1 MQQKIIQL
9 QQQLAQGMIGRENI
23 VKTALLAILAGENI
37 LLIGPPGTGKSMISR
52 RLSEAL
58 APQDNVSPYF
68 EYLLT
73 KFSTPEEIFGPLSI
87 SALKQDRFERH
98 TAGYLPDVSL
108 AFLDEIFK
116 ASSSI
121 LNSLLTILNE
131 RKFHNGTESQTVPLQ
146 ALIAAS
152 NELPTG
158 DTELAALYDRFLFRC
173 FVDYLDDT
181 SRAQLFQLTPALPIA
196 PEQRLTADDIAHI
209 QQQAQA
215 VMVPQEV
222 QQAMLNIWQQHALTF
237 KERADEQL
245 SDRRFAKAAHL
256 LRISAATNGRTEADF
271 SDVLLLKDCLWN
283 HAEHRE
289 TVGELINQALRAFDR
304 PIDAPAQSAPKPK
317 AKTISTPPPTSHKI
331 KGYRGSGTANDPLM
345 ISNLN
350 ELMGLQRPE
359 IGQQGYHFRQT
370 ADIDGS
376 AMDTW
381 QDIIFQGTYDGAG
394 HTITYRSNQTQA
406 LFKCINKNS
415 NIHSLRLQH
424 LSLAC
429 EVQGST
435 ITCCQSQTF
444 LVRDSINESQISDCV
459 VCFDED
465 VQHYFCNKPSN
476 TDRINHMEAIT
487 RLLDKNRTMG
497 AITRLLDKNSTLER
511 CLVYGNIQSVNQEK
525 NDYYA
530 YLSGMVAAC
539 RNSTIRQSV
548 LGALTIPTRNF
559 STINRIVCKTEHATL
574 QQNIALDSNQWEF
587 DTNQISCT
595 NKTANDFN
603 SGDGKSVSAVL
614 LNQHYYEH
622 TLDWDFERIWQWND
636 ATGYPELRQLPALAP
651 DAAHQQS
658 IHQKSSLLISQ
669 LQQNIWL

>member
-209 QQQAQA
+209 QQQARA
-215 VMVPQEV
+215 VIVPQEV

-245 SDRRFAKAAHL
+245 SDRRFAKAAYL
-256 LRISAATNGRTEADF
+256 LRISAATNGRQEADF

-283 HAEHRE
+283 HADHRE
-289 TVGELINQALRAFDR
+289 TVGELINQVLRTFDR
-304 PIDAPAQSAPKPK
+304 PIDAPAQSTPKQK
-317 AKTISTPPPTSHKI
+317 NKTTPPPTSHKI
-331 KGYRGSGTANDPLM
+331 KGYRGSGTATDPLI

-370 ADIDGS
+370 ANIDGS
-376 AMDTW
+376 AIDTW
-381 QDIIFQGTYDGAG
+381 QDMIFQGTYDGAG
-394 HTITYRSNQTQA
+394 HTITYRRDKIQA
-406 LFKCINKNS
+406 LFKRINENS
-415 NIHSLRLQH
+415 NIYSLRLQ
-424 LSLAC
+424 
-429 EVQGST
+429 
-435 ITCCQSQTF
+435 
-444 LVRDSINESQISDCV
+444 
-459 VCFDED
+459 
-465 VQHYFCNKPSN
+465 
-476 TDRINHMEAIT
+476 
-487 RLLDKNRTMG
+487 
-497 AITRLLDKNSTLER
+497 
-511 CLVYGNIQSVNQEK
+511 
-525 NDYYA
+525 
-530 YLSGMVAAC
+530 YLSMIFLH
-539 RNSTIRQSV
+539 R
-548 LGALTIPTRNF
+548 L
-559 STINRIVCKTEHATL
+559 
-574 QQNIALDSNQWEF
+574 
-587 DTNQISCT
+587 
-595 NKTANDFN
+595 
-603 SGDGKSVSAVL
+603 
-614 LNQHYYEH
+614 
-622 TLDWDFERIWQWND
+622 
-636 ATGYPELRQLPALAP
+636 
-651 DAAHQQS
+651 
-658 IHQKSSLLISQ
+658 
-669 LQQNIWL
+669 

>member
-222 QQAMLNIWQQHALTF
+222 QQAMLNIWQQHALAF

-304 PIDAPAQSAPKPK
+304 SIDTPAQSAPKPK

-394 HTITYRSNQTQA
+394 HTITYRSNQTRA

-435 ITCCQSQTF
+435 ITCCQSNTF
-444 LVRDSINESQISDCV
+444 LVQQTVRQSQISDCV
-459 VCFDED
+459 VCFDGD
-465 VQHYFCNKPSN
+465 TNHYFYKEPRY
-476 TDRINHMEAIT
+476 TDWVGHMGAIS
-487 RLLDKNRTMG
+487 RLLDE
-497 AITRLLDKNSTLER
+497 NSTLER
-511 CLVYGNIQSVNQEK
+511 CLVYGSTVIRR
-525 NDYYA
+525 YA
-530 YLSGMVAAC
+530 SGGNAILSGMVAAC

-548 LGALTIPTRNF
+548 LGALTIPTSDG
-559 STINRIVCKTEHATL
+559 STSAINSIVYKTEHATL
-574 QQNIALDSNQWEF
+574 QLNIALDSNQWKF
-587 DTNQISCT
+587 NTNQISCT

-658 IHQKSSLLISQ
+658 IHEKSSLLISQ

>member
-222 QQAMLNIWQQHALTF
+222 QQAMLNIWQQHALAF

-256 LRISAATNGRTEADF
+256 LRISAATNGRTEDDF

-304 PIDAPAQSAPKPK
+304 SIDAPAQSAPKPK

-394 HTITYRSNQTQA
+394 HTITYRSDKNQA
-406 LFKCINKNS
+406 LFVHINAQS
-415 NIHSLRLQH
+415 TVHSLTLQH
-424 LSLAC
+424 LALAWNIENSQIHHCQTNRSLADKIANSQLHHC
-429 EVQGST
+429 QTDWSFARDKVENSKIWACQTGRYIAVHLIHST
-435 ITCCQSQTF
+435 LQSCQSQTF
-444 LVRDSINESQISDCV
+444 LVAQTVRQSQISDCI
-459 VCFDED
+459 VCFAKEHL
-465 VQHYFCNKPSN
+465 HYFRSEPLY
-476 TDRINHMEAIT
+476 TDLKNHMGGIT
-487 RLLDKNRTMG
+487 RALSD
-497 AITRLLDKNSTLER
+497 NSTIER
-511 CLVYGNIQSVNQEK
+511 CLVYGNIQSVSQQN

-530 YLSGMVAAC
+530 NLSGMVAAC

-548 LGALTIPTRNF
+548 LGALTLPTSNF
-559 STINRIVCKTEHATL
+559 NAINRIVGKTEHATL
-574 QQNIALDSNQWEF
+574 QQNIALDSNQW
-587 DTNQISCT
+587 
-595 NKTANDFN
+595 
-603 SGDGKSVSAVL
+603 
-614 LNQHYYEH
+614 
-622 TLDWDFERIWQWND
+622 
-636 ATGYPELRQLPALAP
+636 
-651 DAAHQQS
+651 
-658 IHQKSSLLISQ
+658 
-669 LQQNIWL
+669 

>member
-304 PIDAPAQSAPKPK
+304 SIDTPAQSAPKPK

-381 QDIIFQGTYDGAG
+381 QNIIFQGTYDGAG
-394 HTITYRSNQTQA
+394 HTITYRSDKNQA
-406 LFKCINKNS
+406 LFVHINAQS
-415 NIHSLRLQH
+415 TVHSLTLQH
-424 LSLAC
+424 LALAWNIENSQIHHCQTNRFLANKIANSQLHHCQTDWSLAGGKVENSKIWAC
-429 EVQGST
+429 QTGWHIAALLYQR
-435 ITCCQSQTF
+435 IT
-444 LVRDSINESQISDCV
+444 D
-459 VCFDED
+459 
-465 VQHYFCNKPSN
+465 
-476 TDRINHMEAIT
+476 
-487 RLLDKNRTMG
+487 
-497 AITRLLDKNSTLER
+497 
-511 CLVYGNIQSVNQEK
+511 
-525 NDYYA
+525 
-530 YLSGMVAAC
+530 
-539 RNSTIRQSV
+539 
-548 LGALTIPTRNF
+548 
-559 STINRIVCKTEHATL
+559 
-574 QQNIALDSNQWEF
+574 
-587 DTNQISCT
+587 
-595 NKTANDFN
+595 
-603 SGDGKSVSAVL
+603 
-614 LNQHYYEH
+614 
-622 TLDWDFERIWQWND
+622 
-636 ATGYPELRQLPALAP
+636 
-651 DAAHQQS
+651 
-658 IHQKSSLLISQ
+658 
-669 LQQNIWL
+669 